1 MFCADGDSG
10 PTARRWLART
20 YGLYVVCG
28 SVVIGL
34 LSWLALHLLAPI
46 VEEKASGAEI
56 PPLVL
61 QCVAHRGWMPLLA
74 LPALLCGIALLRV
87 RHRALGFVLLGTA
100 ALLLPFVIILYCF
113 IMLLA
118 QLYTYQPL

>member
-1 MFCADGDSG
+1 MVG
-10 PTARRWLART
+10 
-20 YGLYVVCG
+20 G
-28 SVVIGL
+28 SAVIGL

-46 VEEKASGAEI
+46 AEEKAGGPEI

-61 QCVAHRGWMPLLA
+61 QCVALRAWMPLMA

-87 RHRALGFVLLGTA
+87 RRRPLRFVLLGTA